1 MNSLYS
7 SVSYLRELDDLAD
20 RCDLSW
26 LSGQTILI
34 SGATGMVG
42 SYLIDLLLRWHETRH
57 TDVHVIGLGRST
69 AKAAARFC
77 RYVDD
82 SAFEFVAA
90 DINNPLPALPE
101 RIDYVIHA
109 ASNTHPLQYAT
120 DPVGTILSNT
130 IGTRNML
137 DQARDHR
144 VKRFMFLSSVE
155 IYGENRSDRDAFTE
169 QDCGYIDC
177 NTLRAGY
184 PESKRVGE
192 ALCQAYRKQYGLDA
206 VIIRLPRLFGPT
218 LQPNDSKALSQFI
231 RNAVKD
237 EPIVLKSA
245 GTQYYSYLY
254 TADAVNALLKV
265 LQCGGDGEAYNA
277 ADSRFDIH
285 LYELA
290 ELIAASR
297 QSKVVY
303 EIPSAVES
311 NGFSKA
317 TKAVMNADKLRALG
331 WTIDGTIRDRIE
343 TTVRILGEIEWER
356 DDTGFHK

>member
-1 MNSLYS
+1 MDSLYTCD
-7 SVSYLRELDDLAD
+7 VYMRELD
-20 RCDLSW
+20 RMIENCDLSW
-26 LSGQTILI
+26 LSNQTVLV

-57 TDVHVIGLGRST
+57 TDIHVIGLGRNT

-82 SAFEFVAA
+82 PALEFVAA

-137 DQARDHR
+137 DQARDHH
-144 VKRFMFLSSVE
+144 VKRFLFLSSVE
-155 IYGENRSDRDAFTE
+155 IYGENRSDRDAFAE

-231 RNAVKD
+231 RNAVKG

-254 TADAVNALLKV
+254 TADAVSAILNV
-265 LQCGGDGEAYNA
+265 LQCGADGEVYNA

-285 LYELA
+285 LFELA
-290 ELIAASR
+290 EMIAAAR
-297 QSKVVY
+297 QTMLVY
-303 EIPSAVES
+303 DIPDSVES
-311 NGFSKA
+311 SGFSKA
-317 TKAVMNADKLRALG
+317 TKAIMNADKLHALG
-331 WTIDGTIRDRIE
+331 WKIDSNMRERIE
-343 TTVRILGEIEWER
+343 TVIEILTSVKWGH
-356 DDTGFHK
+356 F